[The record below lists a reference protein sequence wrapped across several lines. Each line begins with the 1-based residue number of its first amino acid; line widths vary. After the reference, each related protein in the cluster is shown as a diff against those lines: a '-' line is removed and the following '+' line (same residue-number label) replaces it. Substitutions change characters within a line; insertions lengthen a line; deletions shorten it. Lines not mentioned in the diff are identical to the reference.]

1 MGFING
7 HLISKKMSVR
17 NIIFISSAA
26 FIIAVLLTTGL
37 ICSPYKYDEE
47 KGRAIIQVSI
57 DIDRSADEVFT
68 YLGNSANAED
78 WSVFVDHI
86 STLNSDK
93 VADGAVGSVRRCYQ
107 NPDET
112 EGMVWDEEI
121 LERID
126 GQYRKLNVFN
136 MKGFSIQAG
145 GLLTEQI
152 YTEKGSN
159 SCELALNLYFEAESP
174 GFWNELKMNIASYK
188 VHRIFEQNLERIKY
202 YNE

>member
-1 MGFING
+1 M
-7 HLISKKMSVR
+7 R
-17 NIIFISSAA
+17 NIILISCTALVLAA
-26 FIIAVLLTTGL
+26 LLIMGFVN
-37 ICSPYKYDEE
+37 SPYKYDEE
-47 KGRAIIQVSI
+47 TGRRIIKVSI
-57 DIDRSADEVFT
+57 DIDRSSEEVFT
-68 YLGNSANAED
+68 YLGNSDNAED

-93 VADGAVGSVRRCYQ
+93 VADGEVGSVRRCYQ

-159 SCELALNLYFEAESP
+159 SCELALSFYFEAENP
-174 GFWNELKMNIASYK
+174 AFLDELKMFIASYQ
-188 VHRIFEQNLERIKY
+188 VGRIFEKNLERIKY
-202 YNE
+202 YNEL